1 MNKLLDIMTYRREH
15 GSKGEKAFIKHYL
28 KGFNPIKN
36 KAGEIIAYSHEIAS
50 KNKNRILWSCHIDTM
65 HKKDPDVIKQDVY
78 LDSFNVAFVDD
89 KADCLGADNGA
100 GVFLMLEMIEARI
113 AGNYIFHRGEEMG
126 CWGSSQIASDHEDFL
141 KTFTHAIAFDRRGTT
156 SIITHQSG
164 SRACS
169 DKLGN
174 QLAKLFGMNYKLDDT
189 GVYTDT
195 AEYTHLIPECV
206 NISIGYLNEH
216 TSKESLDVEHVMAL
230 RDKML
235 AIQWDKIT
243 LKIDR
248 KPEPKYSRY
257 GYYTYDYGLAY
268 DDLLYMNGDQ
278 IKKWATTASP
288 QEITYLIQDLVSQLD
303 YYEQG
308 HQMAYDD
315 PNQEIPF

>member
-1 MNKLLDIMTYRREH
+1 MTYRREH
-15 GSKGEKAFIKHYL
+15 GSKGERAFIKKYL
-28 KGFNPIKN
+28 KGFNTIKN
-36 KAGEIIAYSHEIAS
+36 RAGEILAYTYEIES
-50 KNKNRILWSCHIDTM
+50 KHKNKILWSCHIDTM
-65 HKKDPDVIKQDVY
+65 HKKNPDIIKQDVF
-78 LDSFNVAFVDD
+78 LDSFNVAFVDE
-89 KADCLGADNGA
+89 KSDCLGADNGA
-100 GVFLMLEMIEARI
+100 GVFLLLEMIDAGI
-113 AGNYIFHRGEEMG
+113 AGHYVFHRGEEMG
-126 CWGSSQIASDHEDFL
+126 CWGSSQIASEHEDFL
-141 KTFTHAIAFDRRGTT
+141 KGFTHAIAFDRKSTT

-174 QLAKLFGMNYKLDDT
+174 QLASLFGMNYQLDNT

-195 AEYTHLIPECV
+195 AEYTHLIPECL

-216 TSKESLDVEHVMAL
+216 TSRESLDVDHVMAL

-235 AIQWDKIT
+235 AIKWHKIN
-243 LKIDR
+243 LIVDR

-257 GYYTYDYGLAY
+257 GSYNYDYGLSY

-278 IKKWATTASP
+278 IKKWAKTASP
-288 QEITYLIQDLVSQLD
+288 QEITYIIQDLVSQLE

-308 HQMAYDD
+308 YQIAYDD